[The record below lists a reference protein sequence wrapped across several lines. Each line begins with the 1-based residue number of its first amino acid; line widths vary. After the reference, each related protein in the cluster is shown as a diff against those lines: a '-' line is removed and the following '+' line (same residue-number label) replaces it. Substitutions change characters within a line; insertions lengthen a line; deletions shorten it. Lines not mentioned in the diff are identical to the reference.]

1 VHLSDFDL
9 RQLEARNLEELP
21 VAVKDR
27 LLEKLLRDLIEARE
41 RLAANSSNS
50 SRPPGSDPPWVGS
63 RSEAKAD
70 ADEPAAGDAVEKES
84 EAVSAE
90 AEPDASPH
98 DPSAVDC
105 REATLA
111 GGTAKKPG
119 RKPGAPG
126 HSRMLT
132 LPVTETIL
140 HAPAHCAV
148 CGRVLDGDA
157 FKARTGL
164 YVLELVAG
172 DGPGLRGLAARHDKH
187 LYGDGTCAC
196 GHVTRT
202 EPGRCPDEPM
212 WKVGLSEWSLA
223 GPMLAS
229 FIVFL
234 SLRMRVSRRNT
245 QEFLDDWLGVYLS
258 TATINRCVHEAG
270 RAVEPLEA
278 QLAEEAR
285 QAPLAH
291 ADETPWKEWGKLLW
305 LWVVSTAT
313 VSLYLIGYRSAELI
327 DNALGEDFAGWLM
340 TDGYKVYRQF
350 RKRLRCWAHLLR
362 KAKGLQE
369 SLTGEARLFGD
380 RCHALLTELMDAV
393 YQAREGPP
401 SSLADRHRDRLEE
414 FRLLCE
420 RHRDSPHEK
429 TRALACEF
437 LNDWEAIWIVLS
449 HPHLPLTNNEAE
461 RALRH
466 WVIHRRISQ
475 GTRTEQGSRALAL
488 LVSVIETCRKRKQLP
503 WPYLA
508 KVIAERRK
516 GNPAPPMLAP
526 A

>member
-1 VHLSDFDL
+1 MHLSDFDL

-27 LLEKLLRDLIEARE
+27 LLESLLRDLIEARE
-41 RLAANSSNS
+41 RLAANSSTS
-50 SRPPGSDPPWVGS
+50 SRPPSSDPPWSGP
-63 RSEAKAD
+63 RSEAKSEAD
-70 ADEPAAGDAVEKES
+70 GPAAVDAGEK
-84 EAVSAE
+84 
-90 AEPDASPH
+90 EPDAEAGSA
-98 DPSAVDC
+98 PSQQVPAVTACPDGNSDG
-105 REATLA
+105 EAR
-111 GGTAKKPG
+111 KKPG
-119 RKPGAPG
+119 RQPGAPG
-126 HSRMLT
+126 HSRELT
-132 LPVTETIL
+132 LPVTETII
-140 HAPAHCAV
+140 HAPKQCAL
-148 CGRVLDGDA
+148 CSLDLGVDA
-157 FKARTGL
+157 FKAVTGL
-164 YVLELVAG
+164 YVLELLAG
-172 DGPGLRGLAARHDKH
+172 DSPGLKGLAVRHDKH

-212 WKVGLSEWSLA
+212 WKVGLSEWSLV
-223 GPMLAS
+223 GPMLTS

-234 SLRMRVSRRNT
+234 SLRMRLSRQNT
-245 QEFLDDWLGVYLS
+245 QEFLNDWLGVYLS

-278 QLAEEAR
+278 PLAEEAG
-285 QAPLAH
+285 QASLAH

-305 LWVVSTAT
+305 LWVISTAT

-327 DNALGEDFAGWLM
+327 TNALGEDFAGWLM

-350 RKRLRCWAHLLR
+350 KKRLRCWAHLLR

-369 SLTGEARLFGD
+369 SLTGEAKQFGD
-380 RCHALLTELMDAV
+380 ECHALLEELMAAV

-401 SSLADRHRDRLEE
+401 SSLAERYRDRLEA

-420 RHRDSPHEK
+420 RHLDSQHEK
-429 TRALACEF
+429 TRALAFEF
-437 LNDWEAIWIVLS
+437 LNDWDAVWIVLS
-449 HPHLPLTNNEAE
+449 HPYLPLTNNEAE

-466 WVIHRRISQ
+466 WVILRRISQ

-516 GNPAPPMLAP
+516 GNPAPPMP
-526 A
+526 ATI